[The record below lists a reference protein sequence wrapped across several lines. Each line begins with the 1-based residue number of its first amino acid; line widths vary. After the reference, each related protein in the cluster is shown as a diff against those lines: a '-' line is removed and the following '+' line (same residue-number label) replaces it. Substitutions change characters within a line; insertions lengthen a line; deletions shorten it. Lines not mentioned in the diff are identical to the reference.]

1 MLSEVV
7 DYYAQQRTRQSLATA
22 IVFALAFDPTCAY
35 IASGTTSGML
45 TVHSLSTAVVT
56 DHMDTEG
63 RTIDSNGNHDDK
75 SHYSSP
81 SSSIVAQHN
90 LARHGSINALCTCG
104 DALFI
109 ATDRGGV
116 LCVTW
121 ENIINNVQHMHDRTV
136 ISRVYPTSTE
146 QQQHHQQQQQQQ
158 QHQLHHPCQVNA
170 LTACADG
177 ESIVAACHDGKLVC
191 IHAGSAAVSAIVS
204 SSSSSG
210 SNKINGMPD
219 HQVNGVDGYIDP
231 YPHAVAASP
240 VDRHCVITV
249 RCSIK
254 SPTHHPSSLESVRLI
269 SLLS

>member
-22 IVFALAFDPTCAY
+22 IVFALAFDPSCAY

-45 TVHSLSTAVVT
+45 TVHSLSTAVFT
-56 DHMDTEG
+56 DQMDND
-63 RTIDSNGNHDDK
+63 RIDSNDILNFK

-90 LARHGSINALCTCG
+90 LACHGSINALCTCG
-104 DALFI
+104 AALFI

-116 LCVTW
+116 LCVAW
-121 ENIINNVQHMHDRTV
+121 DNIINNDLQHMPDRTV

-146 QQQHHQQQQQQQ
+146 QTEYQQQ
-158 QHQLHHPCQVNA
+158 QHLHRLHHPCQVNA

-177 ESIVAACHDGKLVC
+177 DSIVAACGDGKLVH
-191 IHAGSAAVSAIVS
+191 IHAGSAAISAVIS
-204 SSSSSG
+204 SSSSSE
-210 SNKINGMPD
+210 SNKINGMPYY
-219 HQVNGVDGYIDP
+219 QVNHVDGHVDP

-240 VDRHCVITV
+240 VDRHCVLTV

-254 SPTHHPSSLESVRLI
+254 SSTHRPSSLESVRLI

>member
-7 DYYAQQRTRQSLATA
+7 DYYAHQRTRQSLATT
-22 IVFALAFDPTCAY
+22 IVFALAFDPTCTY

-63 RTIDSNGNHDDK
+63 RAIDSNSNRNYN

-81 SSSIVAQHN
+81 PSSIVAQHN

-121 ENIINNVQHMHDRTV
+121 DNIINNNLHHMHDHSV

-146 QQQHHQQQQQQQ
+146 EQERQQQQQH
-158 QHQLHHPCQVNA
+158 HQLHHPCQVNA

-177 ESIVAACHDGKLVC
+177 ESIVAAFDDGKLVR
-191 IHAGSAAVSAIVS
+191 IHAGSAAVSAVVS

-210 SNKINGMPD
+210 NNKINGMPG
-219 HQVNGVDGYIDP
+219 HQVNHVDGHVDP
-231 YPHAVAASP
+231 YPHTVAASP

-254 SPTHHPSSLESVRLI
+254 SSTHLSSLESVRLI